1 MNKNCRCFTILIKDY
16 YLVCNNHFDPVMTT
30 PDSLKS
36 AYHAAKGQYAVLG
49 VDTDSALQRLGE
61 VPISLHCWQSD
72 DVGGFED
79 PGAPVTGGIQ
89 ATGNYPGKA
98 RNIGEVRAD
107 LEKVFSLVPG
117 KHRLSL
123 HAIYGDFNG
132 KKADRNR
139 VGPEHFQS
147 WVDWAKALR
156 IGLDFN
162 STLFSHPKADSGY
175 TLSDNDPAIRTFWIE
190 HVNRCREIS
199 DFIGKELKN
208 RCIHNIWIPDG
219 SKDLTVNR
227 YKHRGYLK
235 ESLDAVFAKAYD
247 PSFMSDAVESKLFGI
262 GLEAFTVGSHEFYL
276 GYAIQNNIMPCLDIG
291 HFHPTEQ
298 VSDKISALFQF
309 VPELLLHVTRP
320 IRWDSDHV
328 VILND
333 DVRSLFEEIVWADKL
348 ENVNIGLD
356 FFDASINR
364 IGAYVI
370 GIRAVQKAILL
381 ALLDPIEQLREYEEN
396 GLYFERLALMEE
408 AKSKPSGA
416 VWDYHCLMN
425 DVPVAENYIPEI
437 QKYEREVLSGR

>member
-1 MNKNCRCFTILIKDY
+1 
-16 YLVCNNHFDPVMTT
+16 MTT
-30 PDSLKS
+30 PDSLQS
-36 AYHAAKGQYAVLG
+36 AYDAAKEQYEELG
-49 VDTDSALQRLGE
+49 VDTDSALQRLSK
-61 VPISLHCWQSD
+61 VPISLQCWQTD
-72 DVGGFED
+72 DVAGFEN

-98 RNIGEVRAD
+98 RNIGQARDD
-107 LEKVFSLVPG
+107 LEKVLSLVPG

-132 KKADRNR
+132 KEADRNR
-139 VGPEHFQS
+139 IVPEHFQS
-147 WVDWAKALR
+147 WVDWAKAMNL
-156 IGLDFN
+156 GLDFN
-162 STLFSHPKADSGY
+162 STLFSHPKSDSGY

-190 HVNRCREIS
+190 HVSQCREIS
-199 DFIGKELKN
+199 AFMGKELKN

-219 SKDLTVNR
+219 SKDITVNR
-227 YKHRGYLK
+227 FKHRTYLR
-235 ESLDAVFAKAYD
+235 ESLDSILARSYD
-247 PSFMSDAVESKLFGI
+247 PSHMADAVESKLFGI

-276 GYAIQNNIMPCLDIG
+276 GYALRNNIMPCLDIG

-333 DVRSLFEEIVWADKL
+333 DVRSLFEEIIWAGKLDK
-348 ENVNIGLD
+348 VNIGLD

-370 GIRAVQKAILL
+370 GIRAAQKAILL
-381 ALLDPIEQLREYEEN
+381 ALLSPVERLREYEEN
-396 GLYFERLALMEE
+396 GLLFERLALMEE
-408 AKSKPSGA
+408 LKSKPSGA
-416 VWDYHCLMN
+416 VWDYFCQMN

-437 QKYEREVLSGR
+437 QKYEKEVLAFR